1 MTDASSTD
9 FEPTAGLS
17 HADLSNWRE
26 RPHSTWA
33 FRNVRALMPCADVPN
48 APDRVQALPD
58 RPASLDAFQLRTRDG
73 GALDLDQFLR
83 ATCTDGFVVLHDG
96 HVVCE
101 RYDGGLTPHA
111 PHILMSATKSVV
123 GLVVGVLAGN
133 GGLDVDATVGA
144 IAPELASTAFGNAT
158 LRQLLDMR
166 TGVVIDGEALDAY
179 RAATGWEPVRPGE
192 APADLANFFRQG
204 AATHG
209 AHGGPFRYVSANT
222 DLLGLL
228 IERVT
233 GRPFATL
240 ASELLWQPMGAEDG
254 AFITVDSRGAPRC
267 TGGFCAT
274 ARDLARVGQLVA
286 DDGRCGSRDVVPASW
301 LEDIR
306 QHADRAAWD
315 QGEFAAGFAG
325 LPMHYRSGWY
335 AIDGA
340 VQTLF
345 AMGIHGQHLFVDRAN
360 RLVVAKLSSQAL
372 PIDPVAMQLTL
383 RAVQELRRCLQT

>member
-1 MTDASSTD
+1 MTDASSD
-9 FEPTAGLS
+9 PDSTAALS
-17 HADLSNWRE
+17 QAGLSNWRE

-33 FRNVRALMPCADVPN
+33 FRNVRALMPCADIPN
-48 APDRVQALPD
+48 APNDVQPLPE
-58 RPASLDAFQLRTRDG
+58 RAVSLDAFRLRMRDG
-73 GALDLDQFLR
+73 ETLDLDQFLR

-101 RYDGGLTPHA
+101 RYDGGLAPHA

-123 GLVVGVLAGN
+123 GLVVGVLAVSGE
-133 GGLDVDATVGA
+133 LDVETTVGT
-144 IAPELASTAFGNAT
+144 IAPELATTAFGDAT

-179 RAATGWEPVRPGE
+179 RAATGWEPVRPDETPG
-192 APADLANFFRQG
+192 DLATFFQQG
-204 AATHG
+204 TATHG
-209 AHGGPFRYVSANT
+209 VHGGPFRYVSANT

-228 IERVT
+228 IERAT
-233 GRPFATL
+233 GRPFAAL
-240 ASELLWQPMGAEDG
+240 ASERLWQPMGAEDG
-254 AFITVDSRGAPRC
+254 AFVTVDSRGAARC

-274 ARDLARVGQLVA
+274 ARDLARIGQLVA
-286 DDGRCGSRDVVPASW
+286 DDGQRGTRSVVPRGW
-301 LEDIR
+301 LDDIR

-345 AMGIHGQHLFVDRAN
+345 AMGIHGQNLFVDRTN

-383 RAVQELRRCLQT
+383 RAVQELRRCLQA

>member
-1 MTDASSTD
+1 MTPASTD
-9 FEPTAGLS
+9 SDPAVGVLQ
-17 HADLSNWRE
+17 ADLSNWRG
-26 RPHSTWA
+26 RPQSTWA
-33 FRNVRALMPCADVPN
+33 FRNLRALMPCADIPN
-48 APDRVQALPD
+48 APDGMRPLPEH
-58 RPASLDAFQLRTRDG
+58 AVSLDAFQLRTRDG
-73 GALDLDQFLR
+73 GTLDLDQFLR

-101 RYDGGLTPHA
+101 RYDGGLTPHT

-123 GLVVGVLAGN
+123 GLVAGVLAGN
-133 GGLDVDATVGA
+133 GGLDVDATVGT
-144 IAPELASTAFGNAT
+144 IAPDLAATAFGDAT

-166 TGVVIDGEALDAY
+166 TGVGIDGAALDAY
-179 RAATGWEPVRPGE
+179 RAASGWEPTLPGDTPSDI
-192 APADLANFFRQG
+192 ATFFRQG
-204 AATHG
+204 TAAHG

-228 IERVT
+228 IERVA
-233 GRPFATL
+233 GRSFAAL
-240 ASELLWQPMGAEDG
+240 ASELLWKPMGAEDS
-254 AFITVDSRGAPRC
+254 AFITVDSLGAPRC

-286 DDGRCGSRDVVPASW
+286 DDGRCGTRDVVPASW

-315 QGEFAAGFAG
+315 QGEFASGFAG

-340 VQTLF
+340 VQMLF

-383 RAVQELRRCLQT
+383 RAVQEIRRCLQA